1 MLTARR
7 WWKPSKGRT
16 MEILEQVNK
25 VIDTLKDSDEL
36 KNSFRKDPVKTVEK
50 LLGVDLPD
58 DVIDKVVKG
67 VQAKISVDKVSGA
80 VDALKKLF

>member
-1 MLTARR
+1 
-7 WWKPSKGRT
+7 

-58 DVIDKVVKG
+58 DVMEKVVEGVKG
-67 VQAKISVDKVSGA
+67 KLAGDNVMDAVSK
-80 VDALKKLF
+80 LKKLF